1 MKILNCPICG
11 KQPKIDFDH
20 TTYGSGYGAFYT
32 IKCKP
37 FLRKPNLTITEGK
50 ALKDKCLES
59 AILRWNNAVVDYKN
73 MEEKER

>member
-37 FLRKPNLTITEGK
+37 FLRK
-50 ALKDKCLES
+50 S
-59 AILRWNNAVVDYKN
+59 H
-73 MEEKER
+73 